1 MFFYIAILAVI
12 TVYTWDYLRNIGA
25 NASNP
30 TQVFESILHEF
41 KKHSMPKWLEKY
53 KEKMKELDARGFAMF
68 KMMGVR
74 PALKNKN
81 KASRGY
87 DKLKELMYMTH
98 VNIKGHVLSV
108 CCGRGGWEQAYASFP
123 SVMKVTAVT
132 LGSGPG
138 HEGHEDYTDKAF
150 PGKEKVRVVY
160 ADARVYPETQHDTLL
175 FDGGESSN
183 NPALEESRF
192 YDLFHSVVM
201 RQINPNTQAF
211 VLKILTPTS
220 PMVIQA
226 LKQIQ
231 AITGKG
237 ALYRASQS
245 RASTLELYFISTAIA
260 DVETSVK
267 MLLMRSLQRGLINEK
282 LKPRI
287 YDLGY
292 TFYRE
297 EIQQKP
303 FKILQPLNMTKSI
316 EQLGPQLPEQGLE
329 YNHWESLGVYPVGKP
344 GSTAQRYNKYALRV
358 LSRLLPTLQG
368 FDHWKTTDTTPTGF
382 QKVFHNKVD
391 TPPRENHEHEKRLM
405 LIYQGLANFFLKEGF
420 KLRELTWAEVYD
432 QANKQGAPGVTDNV
446 DDVGEFLKDPNWIN
460 IVQNVRKKLE
470 KGEPI
475 DGVFNTIGKREKKKS
490 GEKQKGSRMVA
501 FLPIAMRLLEL
512 KLFGNLLK
520 LTKPDNNHFGVGG
533 LGLHDLGMRIHE
545 NWRECGVS
553 DDIAGFDTR
562 VSLTTLSL
570 ENMFV
575 KMLGGNLTHEHMY
588 RLYGY
593 PMIIVPIDSEYNRSE
608 LLRGRGQRM
617 SGSNPT
623 YSMNTITRIAVG
635 LLQLSVV
642 MKIDEDDILL
652 WVEKQ
657 MNKKTSDMTGC
668 VSGDDATF
676 LAREEVA
683 KLLSTSYHVL
693 EEIGMPRKD
702 IPRGIPTPLH
712 RRIEDVDFC
721 SHHYEKITF
730 YDQDTTNVTER
741 YMPTRDVD
749 EIIAKSSIRVGGVNR
764 DLDDMGWISAQ
775 GNNLLVN
782 YAHLRTVRAVGF
794 AYKAIA
800 HPNVLLDDTG
810 GFIKPTPWMTPEDIL
825 TVTNRVLF
833 GESTRYPV
841 ENFSIKSFSH
851 YGYLKGTREESYD
864 PEVRHRLRTY
874 WRDNLRRDV
883 DKAIWELDTGGDIS
897 VMDNWRRQNLD

>member
-1 MFFYIAILAVI
+1 ML
-12 TVYTWDYLRNIGA
+12 GA

-30 TQVFESILHEF
+30 TKVFEEILLEF
-41 KKHSMPKWLEKY
+41 KRQSMPKWLEHY
-53 KEKMKELDARGFAMF
+53 KDKMKELDARGFSIF

-87 DKLKELMYMTH
+87 DKLMEIMHITH

-123 SVMKVTAVT
+123 SVDKITAVT
-132 LGSGPG
+132 LGAGPG

-183 NPALEESRF
+183 NPNLEESRF
-192 YDLFHSVVM
+192 YDLFHNVVM
-201 RQINPNTQAF
+201 RQINQNTKEF

-220 PMVIQA
+220 PMIQKA
-226 LKQIQ
+226 LKEIQ
-231 AITGKG
+231 HITGKG
-237 ALYRASQS
+237 ALYRVSQS
-245 RASTLELYFISTAIA
+245 RASTLELYFVSTAVA
-260 DVETSVK
+260 DVETSTK
-267 MLLMRSLQRGLINEK
+267 MLLTRAFQRGMLNEQ

-297 EIQQKP
+297 TISKKD
-303 FKILQPLNMTKSI
+303 FKILQPLDITDSI
-316 EQLGPQLPEQGLE
+316 KQLGPQLPEQGLE
-329 YNHWESLGVYPVGKP
+329 YNHWESLGVYPIGKP
-344 GSTAQRYNKYALRV
+344 GSTALRYNKYALKV
-358 LSRLLPTLQG
+358 LARLIPSMEG

-391 TPPRENHEHEKRLM
+391 TPPRENHAYEARLM
-405 LIYQGLANFFLKEGF
+405 NIYKGMALYFLKRGF
-420 KLRELTWAEVYD
+420 KLKELSWQEVYE
-432 QANKQGAPGVTDNV
+432 QANKQGAPGSIDTDES
-446 DDVGEFLKDPNWIN
+446 VGEFLQNPNWIN
-460 IVQNVRKKLE
+460 MVQHARQCLE
-470 KGEPI
+470 KGKPI
-475 DGVFNTIGKREKKKS
+475 GAIFNTIGKREKKKS

-501 FLPIAMRLLEL
+501 YLPIAMRLLEL

-520 LTKPDNNHFGVGG
+520 LTKPELNHFGVGG
-533 LGLHDLGMRIHE
+533 LGLHDLGMRIKE
-545 NWRECGVS
+545 NWKEFGVS

-570 ENMFV
+570 ENMFIQ
-575 KMLGGNLTHEHMY
+575 MIGGSLTHEHMY
-588 RLYGY
+588 RVYGHPY
-593 PMIIVPIDSEYNRSE
+593 IMVPISSEYNRSE

-642 MKIDEDDILL
+642 TNTDDKNIQE
-652 WVEKQ
+652 WTMRQ
-657 MNKKTSDMTGC
+657 MNPDECDMTGC

-676 LAREEVA
+676 LASEQIA
-683 KLLSTSYHVL
+683 KAMSNSYPVL

-730 YDQDTTNVTER
+730 FDRDTNQVTER
-741 YMPTRDVD
+741 YMPTRDID

-782 YAHLRTVRAVGF
+782 YAHLRTARAVGM

-800 HPNVLLDDTG
+800 NPNVLLNDTG
-810 GFIKPTPWMTPEDIL
+810 GFIKPTPWMTPDDIL
-825 TVTNRVLF
+825 KVTNKVLF

-841 ENFSIKSFSH
+841 PGFTIKSFSH
-851 YGYLKGTREESYD
+851 YGYLKGTREEAYD
-864 PEVRHRLRTY
+864 PGVRNRLRSY
-874 WRDNLRRDV
+874 WRDSLRRDV
-883 DKAIWELDTGGDIS
+883 DRAIWELDTGGDIH
-897 VMDNWRRQNLD
+897 VLDNWRRQTLD

>member
-1 MFFYIAILAVI
+1 MFLIAFAVAVA
-12 TVYTWDYLRNIGA
+12 TAYLIDFIRKTGL

-30 TQVFESILHEF
+30 SKVFEGILQEF
-41 KKHSMPKWLEKY
+41 KRQSMPKWLEKY

-74 PALKNKN
+74 PVLKNKQ

-87 DKLKELMYMTH
+87 DKLKDLIYMTH
-98 VNIKGHVLSV
+98 VNIKGNVLSV
-108 CCGRGGWEQAYASFP
+108 CCGRGGWEQAYAYFP
-123 SVMKVTAVT
+123 SVKKITAVT

-160 ADARVYPETQHDTLL
+160 SDARTYPETQHDTLL

-183 NPALEESRF
+183 NPSLEESRF
-192 YDLFHSVVM
+192 YDLFHSAVM
-201 RQINPNTQAF
+201 RQITPDTQSF
-211 VLKILTPTS
+211 VLKVLTPTS
-220 PMVIQA
+220 PMVIKA
-226 LKQIQ
+226 LKEIQ
-231 AITGKG
+231 SITGKG

-245 RASTLELYFISTAIA
+245 RASTLELYFVSTEIA

-267 MLLMRSLQRGLINEK
+267 MLLTRSFQRGLLNEQ
-282 LKPRI
+282 LHPRI

-297 EIQQKP
+297 KINKKP
-303 FKILQPLNMTKSI
+303 FKILEPINMTESI
-316 EQLGPQLPEQGLE
+316 TQLGPKLPEQGLE
-329 YNHWESLGVYPVGKP
+329 YNHWESMGVYPIGKP

-358 LSRLLPTLQG
+358 LARLIPSLEG
-368 FDHWKTTDTTPTGF
+368 FDHWKTTDTTPLGF

-391 TPPRENHEHEKRLM
+391 TPPRENHEYEKRLM
-405 LIYQGLANFFLKEGF
+405 LIYQGMASYFTGKGF
-420 KLRELTWAEVYD
+420 RLNELTWAEVME
-432 QANKQGAPGVTDNV
+432 QANKQGAPASTDDV
-446 DDVGEFLKDPNWIN
+446 ESVGEFLKNPNWIN
-460 IVQNVRKKLE
+460 IVQKTRKNLDEHK
-470 KGEPI
+470 PI
-475 DGVFNTIGKREKKKS
+475 NAIFNTIGKREKKKS

-501 FLPIAMRLLEL
+501 FLPIPMRLLEL

-520 LTKPDNNHFGVGG
+520 LTKPDVNHFGVGG
-533 LGLHDLGMRIHE
+533 LGLHDLGMRINE
-545 NWRECGVS
+545 NWREYGVS

-562 VSLTTLSL
+562 ISLTTLSL
-570 ENMFV
+570 ENMFI
-575 KMLGGNLTHEHMY
+575 KMLGGNMTHENMY
-588 RLYGY
+588 RIYGH
-593 PMIIVPIDSEYNRSE
+593 PLIMVPIDSEYNRSE

-623 YSMNTITRIAVG
+623 YSMNTLTRIAVG
-635 LLQLSVV
+635 LLQLSVA
-642 MKIDEDDILL
+642 MDIPEDQILD
-652 WVEKQ
+652 WTSKQ
-657 MNKKTSDMTGC
+657 MDKNTSDMTGC

-676 LAREEVA
+676 MANKTVA
-683 KLLSTSYHVL
+683 TSLSTTYAVL
-693 EEIGMPRKD
+693 DEIGMPRKD
-702 IPRGIPTPLH
+702 IPRGVPTPLSK
-712 RRIEDVDFC
+712 RIEDVDFC

-730 YDQDTTNVTER
+730 YDRDTGHTTER

-800 HPNVLLDDTG
+800 HPNVLLNDTG
-810 GFIKPTPWMTPEDIL
+810 GFIKPTPWMLPDDIL
-825 TVTNRVLF
+825 EVTNKVLF

-841 ENFSIKSFSH
+841 PNFSIKTFSH
-851 YGYLKGTREESYD
+851 YGYLPGTREESYD
-864 PEVRHRLRTY
+864 PRVRDRIRTY
-874 WRDNLRRDV
+874 WRNNLRRDV
-883 DKAIWELDTGGDIS
+883 DTAIWELNTGGDIS
-897 VMDNWRRQNLD
+897 VMDNWRRQTLD